1 MTPSEIARALADRI
15 AALTSDLL
23 PNGHRE
29 GQEWCVG
36 NVRGEPGSSLKI
48 RLTGKK
54 AGVWSDFAAGEA
66 GDALDL
72 VRAVLGIDM
81 AGALRWAR
89 RWLGITDGRAE
100 LPRRPAPKQ
109 FEPEPDLDPDSW
121 RKPWQSA
128 HPITGTSA
136 ETYLIGRKLWYDDPI
151 GQVLRDAARRA
162 RKNPD
167 GVLEYHPA
175 MLCALSD
182 THTGQQCG
190 IINIFLQPDGSDR
203 IRDRKGK
210 TVTGHAKGVA
220 VMLSEFCEP
229 TMGLVICEGPETGI
243 ALFQREVRPVWAC
256 GGAGNLAS
264 FPVLGGIECLT
275 VAADPGA
282 AGQKA
287 AAQVASRWR
296 QADREVEI
304 ITPPSGDWADPR
316 L

>member
-15 AALTSDLL
+15 AALASDLL

-54 AGVWSDFAAGEA
+54 AGIWSDFATGEA
-66 GDALDL
+66 GDTLDL

-81 AGALRWAR
+81 AEALRWAR
-89 RWLGITDGRAE
+89 RWLGVADGKAE

-109 FEPEPDLDPDSW
+109 IEPEPDADNW
-121 RKPWQSA
+121 RKPWEYA
-128 HPITGTSA
+128 RPIAGTLA
-136 ETYLIGRKLWYDDPI
+136 ATYLAGRKLWFDDPI
-151 GQVLRDAARRA
+151 GQVLRYAARRA

-182 THTGQQCG
+182 VRTGDQVG
-190 IINIFLQPDGSDR
+190 IINIYLRPDGHDR

-210 TVTGHAKGVA
+210 TAKGHTKGAA
-220 VMLSEFCEP
+220 VMLLAFDEP

-243 ALFQREVRPVWAC
+243 ALFQREVKPVWAC

-282 AGQKA
+282 VGQGA
-287 AAQVASRWR
+287 AEQVAARWR
-296 QADREVEI
+296 EAGREVEI
-304 ITPPSGDWADPR
+304 ITPPSGDWAEPR